1 MAEYNDDLNY
11 PDPFYIS
18 DIETYELLHVNEAG
32 RRLFKVPLD
41 ADLEGVKCYEFLQG
55 RDEPCLFCTNHLL
68 SVEKSYVWEFT
79 NPLTNHRHLLNDRLI
94 NWGGKLVR
102 LEVGF
107 DLTDQKEEGMR
118 FRNLHRN
125 EEVILEIAN
134 DLYRETDPERASVRM
149 LERLG
154 EELGAERSYLF
165 SARGEGFSNTHE
177 WCADGISSQIES
189 LQDMDYRL
197 FERWLDLFGR
207 GECVLIEDLDAIKGV
222 VDPREYETLHV
233 QEIASLVVAPIE
245 RDGRLVGFLGMDNPP
260 ADQIRDIAPLLR
272 TLCYFYSM
280 TLQRIENERQLVA
293 MSYHDSLTG
302 LYNRNRY
309 NEDVRR
315 LEKLARPFGAV
326 FLDVNGMKEINDRG
340 GHAEG
345 DHLLQA

>member
-1 MAEYNDDLNY
+1 
-11 PDPFYIS
+11 
-18 DIETYELLHVNEAG
+18 
-32 RRLFKVPLD
+32 
-41 ADLEGVKCYEFLQG
+41 
-55 RDEPCLFCTNHLL
+55 
-68 SVEKSYVWEFT
+68 
-79 NPLTNHRHLLNDRLI
+79 
-94 NWGGKLVR
+94 
-102 LEVGF
+102 
-107 DLTDQKEEGMR
+107 
-118 FRNLHRN
+118 
-125 EEVILEIAN
+125 
-134 DLYRETDPERASVRM
+134 
-149 LERLG
+149 
-154 EELGAERSYLF
+154 
-165 SARGEGFSNTHE
+165 
-177 WCADGISSQIES
+177 
-189 LQDMDYRL
+189 MDYRL

-326 FLDVNGMKEINDRG
+326 FSMST
-340 GHAEG
+340 A
-345 DHLLQA
+345 

>member
-1 MAEYNDDLNY
+1 M
-11 PDPFYIS
+11 
-18 DIETYELLHVNEAG
+18 
-32 RRLFKVPLD
+32 
-41 ADLEGVKCYEFLQG
+41 
-55 RDEPCLFCTNHLL
+55 
-68 SVEKSYVWEFT
+68 
-79 NPLTNHRHLLNDRLI
+79 
-94 NWGGKLVR
+94 
-102 LEVGF
+102 
-107 DLTDQKEEGMR
+107 
-118 FRNLHRN
+118 
-125 EEVILEIAN
+125 
-134 DLYRETDPERASVRM
+134 
-149 LERLG
+149 
-154 EELGAERSYLF
+154 
-165 SARGEGFSNTHE
+165 
-177 WCADGISSQIES
+177 
-189 LQDMDYRL
+189 
-197 FERWLDLFGR
+197 
-207 GECVLIEDLDAIKGV
+207 
-222 VDPREYETLHV
+222 

-345 DHLLQA
+345 DHLLQACAQTMQRVLGEVARLYRVGGDEFVATVVDTDEAGFRSLVWSGCRKRSTKFRRARWLSARNGRRDRVRSIERCSMQTRRCTAISAVSTRTGHVGRSAFSTCSRRPLRRARKGEGARCRAGRHAHGAAGHQVCSS

>member
-1 MAEYNDDLNY
+1 M
-11 PDPFYIS
+11 
-18 DIETYELLHVNEAG
+18 
-32 RRLFKVPLD
+32 
-41 ADLEGVKCYEFLQG
+41 
-55 RDEPCLFCTNHLL
+55 
-68 SVEKSYVWEFT
+68 
-79 NPLTNHRHLLNDRLI
+79 
-94 NWGGKLVR
+94 
-102 LEVGF
+102 
-107 DLTDQKEEGMR
+107 
-118 FRNLHRN
+118 
-125 EEVILEIAN
+125 
-134 DLYRETDPERASVRM
+134 RM

-165 SARGEGFSNTHE
+165 SARGEGSAIRTSGVL
-177 WCADGISSQIES
+177 DGISSQIES

-222 VDPREYETLHV
+222 VDPREYETLL

-260 ADQIRDIAPLLR
+260 ADQIRDIALLLR

-315 LEKLARPFGAV
+315 LESWRRLVR
-326 FLDVNGMKEINDRG
+326 RG
-340 GHAEG
+340 FSRCQRHEG
-345 DHLLQA
+345 DQRSRRPC

>member
-1 MAEYNDDLNY
+1 M
-11 PDPFYIS
+11 
-18 DIETYELLHVNEAG
+18 
-32 RRLFKVPLD
+32 
-41 ADLEGVKCYEFLQG
+41 
-55 RDEPCLFCTNHLL
+55 
-68 SVEKSYVWEFT
+68 
-79 NPLTNHRHLLNDRLI
+79 
-94 NWGGKLVR
+94 
-102 LEVGF
+102 
-107 DLTDQKEEGMR
+107 
-118 FRNLHRN
+118 
-125 EEVILEIAN
+125 
-134 DLYRETDPERASVRM
+134 
-149 LERLG
+149 
-154 EELGAERSYLF
+154 
-165 SARGEGFSNTHE
+165 
-177 WCADGISSQIES
+177 
-189 LQDMDYRL
+189 
-197 FERWLDLFGR
+197 FGR